1 MSTTPSS
8 TQASNPVDKVPA
20 GSAPAGKRAMH
31 HRFKPS
37 KKDGKKSD
45 QKKSDQKKSLTL
57 GQNVDQ
63 QVLQI
68 VSGRFDEKVVR
79 TKFAQLALSTAGV
92 VGACYLVRNEQDLWA
107 PSVAAP
113 TVGRIPER
121 RVFAEAFSEK
131 CEEFAKSN
139 NVQTAALKSLEG
151 MHGVFVSVRPRNS
164 APEIVLL
171 VVKSQRDALLA
182 TQAAQKIASAMQLWL
197 NGRDSADAEWQVRA
211 LAAIVELVARIE
223 NQETNKAAAEEM
235 ANLLANRLGCNSVAV
250 GLLKKNSMQL
260 EAISGVS
267 KLDQGSNASR
277 EYLQT
282 LVESATRKQSGVFPP
297 SDGDNNFL
305 LQAHKQLASTI
316 QAESVASFPLID
328 DEDNTIGAVVMAGPR
343 AVLGSDQIQRF
354 NATAA
359 PPLANAL
366 RIVNKVKQ
374 TTLTKTKSYVK
385 RKLSFAKQIMILC
398 AIVGFV
404 LLMFLPITYRV
415 RCNCVTE
422 PVSRRF
428 AVAPFEGQIET
439 GLVEA
444 GDTVT
449 AGQVLAEMDGRTINW
464 ELYGVTAER
473 EQSLRTRE
481 IELADGNVSKT
492 ILAELEYD
500 RLVSEEEILE
510 YRREN
515 LKIKSPIDGVVLS
528 GSLERAEAASV
539 TTGQVLFEIGPVKPM
554 RVEVAIPSDE
564 IAQVQVGFDAKI
576 WIDGQEDDPLTGEI
590 KKIHPRSETRDAD
603 NVFIAELEFEN
614 EEERLR
620 PGMKGSVRLDCEK
633 RSLGWSLFHKPIN
646 YVRSRLTWW

>member
-8 TQASNPVDKVPA
+8 TEASQPAGKVPA
-20 GSAPAGKRAMH
+20 GTAPVGKRALH
-31 HRFKPS
+31 KGLKPS
-37 KKDGKKSD
+37 KKDGKA
-45 QKKSDQKKSLTL
+45 QKASKAPLTL

-79 TKFAQLALSTAGV
+79 TKFLQLGLSTPGV
-92 VGACYLVRNEQDLWA
+92 VGACYLVRNEQDLWT

-113 TVGRIPER
+113 TVGRVPER
-121 RVFAEAFSEK
+121 RKFAETFSDK
-131 CEEFAKSN
+131 CEEFVKSN
-139 NVQTAALKSLEG
+139 NVQTAALKSLKD
-151 MHGVFVSVRPRNS
+151 MHGVFAAIRPRNS
-164 APEIVLL
+164 APEIILL
-171 VVKSQRDALLA
+171 VVKSQRDALMA
-182 TQAAQKIASAMQLWL
+182 TQAAQKMASALQLWL
-197 NGRDSADAEWQVRA
+197 NGRDSADVEWQVRA
-211 LAAIVELVARIE
+211 LAAIVELVAKIE

-250 GLLKKNSMQL
+250 GLFKKNTMQL
-260 EAISGVS
+260 EAISGVG
-267 KLDQGSNASR
+267 KLDRGSNASR
-277 EYLQT
+277 DYLQT
-282 LVESATRKQSGVFPP
+282 LVESATRKQPGIFPSP
-297 SDGDNNFL
+297 DGDNNFL

-316 QAESVASFPLID
+316 QAEAVGSFPLID
-328 DEDNTIGAVVMAGPR
+328 DEDNTIGAVVLSGPR
-343 AVLGSDQIQRF
+343 NVLGSTQFQRF
-354 NATAA
+354 NDTAA
-359 PPLANAL
+359 PPLANAM
-366 RIVNKVKQ
+366 RVVNKVKQ
-374 TTLTKTKSYVK
+374 TTITKTKSYVK
-385 RKLSFAKQIMILC
+385 RKLSFARQFMILC
-398 AIVGFV
+398 ALVGFV

-428 AVAPFEGQIET
+428 AVAPFEGQIES
-439 GLVEA
+439 GMVEA
-444 GDTVT
+444 GDSVT
-449 AGQVLAEMDGRTINW
+449 AGQVLAEMDGRTIIW

-515 LKIKSPIDGVVLS
+515 LMIKSPIDGVVLS

-539 TTGQVLFEIGPVKPM
+539 TTGQVLFEIGPIKPM

-564 IAQVQVGFDAKI
+564 IAQVKVGFPAKI
-576 WIDGQEDDPLTGEI
+576 WIDGQEDEPLKGEI
-590 KKIHPRSETRDAD
+590 KKIHPRSETRDAE

>member
-1 MSTTPSS
+1 MTTTPSS
-8 TQASNPVDKVPA
+8 TQPTKPV
-20 GSAPAGKRAMH
+20 GSAPTGKLAMH

-37 KKDGKKSD
+37 KKDVKAPT
-45 QKKSDQKKSLTL
+45 TL

-68 VSGRFDEKVVR
+68 ISGRFDEKVVR
-79 TKFAQLALSTAGV
+79 TKFAQLALSTNKV
-92 VGACYLVRNEQDLWA
+92 IGACYLARNEQDLWA

-131 CEEFAKSN
+131 CEEYAKSN
-139 NVQTAALKSLEG
+139 NIQTAALKSLEG
-151 MHGVFVSVRPRNS
+151 MIGVFAPIRPRSS

-182 TQAAQKIASAMQLWL
+182 TQTAQKIASAIQLWL

-211 LAAIVELVARIE
+211 LASIVELVARIE
-223 NQETNKAAAEEM
+223 NQETNKAAAEEL
-235 ANLLANRLGCNSVAV
+235 ANLLANRLGCSSVAV
-250 GLLKKNSMQL
+250 GLLKKNRMQL

-267 KLDQGSNASR
+267 KLDRGSNASR
-277 EYLQT
+277 DYLQT
-282 LVESATRKQSGVFPP
+282 LVESATRKQPGVFPP
-297 SDGDNNFL
+297 NDGENNFL
-305 LQAHKQLASTI
+305 LQAHKQLASTV
-316 QAESVASFPLID
+316 QSESVASFPLVD
-328 DEDNTIGAVVMAGPR
+328 DSDNTIGAVILTGPR
-343 AVLGSDQIQRF
+343 AILGSSQLERF
-354 NATAA
+354 NVTAA

-366 RIVNKVKQ
+366 RIVDKVKQ

-385 RKLSFAKQIMILC
+385 RKLSFAKQMMILC
-398 AIVGFV
+398 SILGFI
-404 LLMFLPITYRV
+404 LLMFLSIAYRV

-422 PVSRRF
+422 PVSRPF
-428 AVAPFEGQIET
+428 VVASFEGQIES

-444 GDTVT
+444 GDIVS

-481 IELADGNVSKT
+481 MELSEGNVSKT

-510 YRREN
+510 YRRDN

-539 TTGQVLFEIGPVKPM
+539 TTGQILFEIGPVKPM

-564 IAQVQVGFDAKI
+564 IAQVQVGYHAKI
-576 WIDGQEDDPLTGEI
+576 WIDGQEDEPLTGEI

-620 PGMKGSVRLDCEK
+620 PGMKGSVRLDCDK